1 MLLYATLDPASFPT
15 PPRTMSLATGAP
27 YRLARRLDIRLLA
40 DAIAVMSDPLPAAVG
55 TGDYFATIILFNVSG
70 SADEAGSSGSID
82 RSRKASGG
90 SLGGVNHLILRGKET
105 GLTTSLVRAGA
116 CNTNRCAAIFEP

>member
-1 MLLYATLDPASFPT
+1 
-15 PPRTMSLATGAP
+15 MSLATGAP

-70 SADEAGSSGSID
+70 SADEAGSSAPS
-82 RSRKASGG
+82 
-90 SLGGVNHLILRGKET
+90 T
-105 GLTTSLVRAGA
+105 GLAKHQVAPS
-116 CNTNRCAAIFEP
+116 EE